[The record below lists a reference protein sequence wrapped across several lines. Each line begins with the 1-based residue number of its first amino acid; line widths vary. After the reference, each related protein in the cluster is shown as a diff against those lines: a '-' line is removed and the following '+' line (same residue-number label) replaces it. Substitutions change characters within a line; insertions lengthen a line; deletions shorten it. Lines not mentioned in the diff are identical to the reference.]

1 MKEKKILIVNT
12 VEFIMG
18 GISSVI
24 TNYYKEMKNYD
35 IQIDFIVNKK
45 IEPCYLDIIDENK
58 SNIYILDR
66 NRNPMKYMLQL
77 YFIIKKNSY
86 DVIHVHGNSA
96 TMIVDLFPAVLGK
109 VKVRIAHSHNT
120 KCSHPFIHAILS
132 PVFKLTY
139 TKALACS
146 KGAGEWIFGKDNFEV
161 LENGIDLDRYM
172 FFEDVRQEVRA
183 QMNLADKFVLGHVG
197 LINEQKNH
205 QMLLKI
211 IYEMKKN
218 FSNVFLLCVTGS
230 ERIPDEIKCLIEEY
244 RLEDDILFLFKRN
257 DVYRLLQAMDVL
269 VFPSKWEGFPVALV
283 EAQASGLPCIVSDCI
298 TSEIKLTGNI
308 QFKSNYDVAGWCE
321 EIEKLYKTGNINRVV
336 NSRKSKKEIK
346 EAGFDLKEN
355 VSKLYSWYNK

>member
-1 MKEKKILIVNT
+1 M
-12 VEFIMG
+12 
-18 GISSVI
+18 
-24 TNYYKEMKNYD
+24 
-35 IQIDFIVNKK
+35 DF
-45 IEPCYLDIIDENK
+45 
-58 SNIYILDR
+58 
-66 NRNPMKYMLQL
+66 
-77 YFIIKKNSY
+77 
-86 DVIHVHGNSA
+86 
-96 TMIVDLFPAVLGK
+96 
-109 VKVRIAHSHNT
+109 
-120 KCSHPFIHAILS
+120 
-132 PVFKLTY
+132 
-139 TKALACS
+139 
-146 KGAGEWIFGKDNFEV
+146 WKDNFEV

-283 EAQASGLPCIVSDCI
+283 EAPSFRAACIVSDCI
-298 TSEIKLTGNI
+298 TSKIKLTGNI